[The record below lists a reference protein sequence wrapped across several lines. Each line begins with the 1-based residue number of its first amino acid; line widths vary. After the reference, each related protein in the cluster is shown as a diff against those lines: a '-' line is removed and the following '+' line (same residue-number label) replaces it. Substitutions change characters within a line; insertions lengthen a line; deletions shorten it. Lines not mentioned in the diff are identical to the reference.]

1 MDEEV
6 LIEEGIVTKVTEKEI
21 EIELIKTGNC
31 DNCGTKD
38 FCMGG
43 EIKTIT
49 LKNEYDLSMGDKVII
64 EVRGKTILKTV
75 FLLYGIP
82 LLILILSFL
91 ILYQILEVNK
101 ELIASSVSFTFIG
114 IYYLLMATYFRKFEN
129 QFKVNLTRMN

>member
-1 MDEEV
+1 MVEEV

-38 FCMGG
+38 FCKGG

-91 ILYQILEVNK
+91 ISYQILEVNK